1 MERLSPK
8 TIFKTNI
15 CSFIGISLRPLP
27 ITFVPLTEEE
37 EEEKKEGNC
46 VEVEENEEDGE
57 EQKDGKEDDAEEEGK
72 DEAKEIGEEFVEKE
86 NIEECDLGEVVVEDE
101 RGEDETTLKHKREK
115 TVEQNEKNNSD
126 HKKEERENDEDESDE
141 EALELLYGDIDD
153 TVKDN
158 LPKDQQVKI
167 VSNYPNSDDDD
178 EEEEGK
184 LVISEDS
191 DDEED
196 EMPAAKR
203 AKVSDYTL
211 EESKDRNES
220 STAATDKETAEDEDN
235 NKTEPSEDVPE
246 KAPAFGFRFVNECLD
261 EEGLEMEEAAILDGH
276 KDAESH
282 VEIENV
288 EIDQNEVDSLEK
300 EEENTME
307 ENVEMSDK
315 NEIQE
320 VTEKLPEVI
329 QKSEILLEDVEED
342 EEEDEISSESL
353 STRWQRNK
361 RKRFVQKQRNL
372 IKKDNSSSK
381 RPRRSC
387 QLAKDYFGK

>member
-1 MERLSPK
+1 M
-8 TIFKTNI
+8 
-15 CSFIGISLRPLP
+15 
-27 ITFVPLTEEE
+27 TEEE
-37 EEEKKEGNC
+37 EEKKKEGNC

-86 NIEECDLGEVVVEDE
+86 NIEECDLGEVVVVDE
-101 RGEDETTLKHKREK
+101 RGETTLKHKREK

-141 EALELLYGDIDD
+141 EVLELLYGDIDD

-167 VSNYPNSDDDD
+167 VSNYPNSDDDDD

-211 EESKDRNES
+211 EESKDKNES
-220 STAATDKETAEDEDN
+220 LTAATDKETAEDD
-235 NKTEPSEDVPE
+235 NKTKPSEDVPE

-261 EEGLEMEEAAILDGH
+261 EEALEMEEAAILDGH
-276 KDAESH
+276 KDTESH
-282 VEIENV
+282 VDIENG
-288 EIDQNEVDSLEK
+288 EMDQNEVDSLEK

-307 ENVEMSDK
+307 ENVEMSGK

-372 IKKDNSSSK
+372 IKNDNSSSK

>member
-15 CSFIGISLRPLP
+15 SSFIGISLRPLP

-37 EEEKKEGNC
+37 EEKKKEGNC

-86 NIEECDLGEVVVEDE
+86 NIEECDLGEVVVVDE
-101 RGEDETTLKHKREK
+101 NETTLKHKKEK

-126 HKKEERENDEDESDE
+126 DKKEERENDEDESDE
-141 EALELLYGDIDD
+141 EVLELLYGDIDD

-167 VSNYPNSDDDD
+167 VSNYPNSDDDDD

-211 EESKDRNES
+211 EESKDKNES
-220 STAATDKETAEDEDN
+220 LTAATDKETAEDD
-235 NKTEPSEDVPE
+235 NKTKPSEDVPE

-261 EEGLEMEEAAILDGH
+261 EEALEMEEAAILDGH
-276 KDAESH
+276 KDTESH
-282 VEIENV
+282 VDIENG
-288 EIDQNEVDSLEK
+288 EMDQNEVDSLEK

-307 ENVEMSDK
+307 ENVEMSGK

-329 QKSEILLEDVEED
+329 QKSEILLEDV
-342 EEEDEISSESL
+342 EEDEISSESL

-372 IKKDNSSSK
+372 IKNDNSSSK